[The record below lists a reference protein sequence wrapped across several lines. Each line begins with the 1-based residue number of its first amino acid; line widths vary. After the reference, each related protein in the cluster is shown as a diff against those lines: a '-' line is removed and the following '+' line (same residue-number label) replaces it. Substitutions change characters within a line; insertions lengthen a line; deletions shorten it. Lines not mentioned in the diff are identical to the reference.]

1 MKQGLSLCGCDTLDN
16 VQAKWCTGLLSA
28 ADGAIICGK
37 EVALRI
43 NALFWDIFLQDNP
56 HKLTLSMS
64 PEEDYHDKKAKMET
78 EKLEKKVNALS
89 EEEKTEIFEKG

>member
-1 MKQGLSLCGCDTLDN
+1 M
-16 VQAKWCTGLLSA
+16 QAEWCTGCLSA
-28 ADGAIICGK
+28 AEGAIIWGK
-37 EVALRI
+37 EVAFRI

-64 PEEDYHDKKAKMET
+64 PEEDYHDKQAKMEA

-89 EEEKTEIFEKG
+89 KEEKTQIFEKG

>member
-1 MKQGLSLCGCDTLDN
+1 MQG
-16 VQAKWCTGLLSA
+16 KWCTSCLSA
-28 ADGAIICGK
+28 ADRAIIWGK

-64 PEEDYHDKKAKMET
+64 PEEDYHDKQAKMEA

-89 EEEKTEIFEKG
+89 EEEKTQIFEKG

>member
-1 MKQGLSLCGCDTLDN
+1 M
-16 VQAKWCTGLLSA
+16 QAKWCTGCSSA
-28 ADGAIICGK
+28 ADGAISWGK

-43 NALFWDIFLQDNP
+43 NALFWGLFLQDNP

-64 PEEDYHDKKAKMET
+64 PEEDYHDKQAKMEA

-89 EEEKTEIFEKG
+89 EEEKTQIFEKG